1 MSSRNSPV
9 KGHSLGAQR
18 LGLRDHYRQR
28 PVDKVLGHRRG
39 SGFPPGGAVAP
50 HRPAV
55 TFPGTEA
62 ESRHLRPA
70 RASPLWA
77 APVCY
82 RGNRGAPSLWA
93 ATVSPRHFQIALVP
107 EPLAAAGR
115 TSEDGGSRGRC
126 ASRRSGGEARPGEAA
141 GPAGSRGLRGGP
153 HPSPEGRR
161 EARALLGGSG
171 GGRRGGSPTVRRSVR
186 PCGRGRPGENCR
198 STFPAEPGRDCLA
211 APAHAL
217 CGARTL
223 VFCFLNAAASSG

>member
-18 LGLRDHYRQR
+18 LGRSDGQR

-171 GGRRGGSPTVRRSVR
+171 GGRRGGSPTVRRSVGPSVR
-186 PCGRGRPGENCR
+186 AAGADPRRTAVPPSRLSRGGTAWPPLPMR
-198 STFPAEPGRDCLA
+198 FAVPALWCF
-211 APAHAL
+211 
-217 CGARTL
+217 
-223 VFCFLNAAASSG
+223 VF